1 VFEPF
6 CGLSGH
12 PFEPDPDPA
21 FYFPSRAHEHVYRRL
36 QYGLQHGGL
45 TVLTGDAGTGKTT
58 TIEALLRHLEGA
70 VTVTRTIAQA
80 LDPGA
85 AATGARRLLVLDDAH
100 ALPPD
105 AWRAL
110 HRMPLQTFLVGRPDL
125 RHRVRTSCHLGPLER
140 DETRRYIEHRLKHVG
155 WKGDPPF
162 DEEAFALIHSC
173 TGGIPSHINRL
184 CARILTAVFVTE
196 QGRIGAA
203 ALKRL
208 IG

>member
-1 VFEPF
+1 MFEPF

-36 QYGLQHGGL
+36 QYGLRHGGL
-45 TVLTGDAGTGKTT
+45 TVLTGDAGTGKTI
-58 TIEALLRHLEGA
+58 TIETLLQHLEGA
-70 VTVTRTIAQA
+70 VTVARTIAQA

-100 ALPPD
+100 ALPSD

-110 HRMPLQTFLVGRPDL
+110 YRIPLQTFLVGRPDL

-140 DETRRYIEHRLKHVG
+140 DETRRYIEHRLKRVG

-184 CARILTAVFVTE
+184 CTRILTAVFVTE

-208 IG
+208 TG